1 MIIQAINKG
10 LIFHFQ
16 NTDSNNHIDFM
27 VKTYDLVYMPQ
38 GFYVPEVLKPLL
50 FGYYSSKTNNNEK
63 YQVNF
68 YNYLYNNMFR
78 FKVYYNYKKAT
89 LVNIGSD
96 NIIENCLDDG
106 LYYTTYAPTGQLTG
120 IKRFEGLNNDDI
132 KLLAQPLHAE
142 LLNTIEVLLDTN
154 DDLKLQN
161 ERIIENNKA
170 LVDEINTIKEAIN
183 NIATS
188 IKTIPAAVG
197 SPLNPALITNLI
209 VNPTDTFENQANI
222 YEDLIGNTQ
231 NQVRNKNIIK
241 LMETTAEIKEK

>member
-16 NTDSNNHIDFM
+16 NTDSENHIDYM
-27 VKTYDLVYMPQ
+27 IKIYDLVYIPQ
-38 GFYVPEVLKPLL
+38 GFYVPSVLTSFL
-50 FGYYSSKTNNNEK
+50 FGYYASKTNNNEK

-78 FKVYYNYKKAT
+78 FRVYYNYKKAT

-96 NIIENCLDDG
+96 NIIKDCLDDG
-106 LYYTTYAPTGQLTG
+106 LYYTTYSQTGQLTG
-120 IKRFEGLNNDDI
+120 IKRYDGLKNDDI
-132 KLLAQPLHAE
+132 KLLSQPLNAE

-154 DDLKLQN
+154 DDLKQQN
-161 ERIIENNKA
+161 ERIIESNKA

-188 IKTIPAAVG
+188 IKTIPAVVG

-209 VNPTDTFENQANI
+209 VNPADTFENQANI

-231 NQVRNKNIIK
+231 NENRDKNIVK
-241 LMETTAEIKEK
+241 LIETTAEIKEK